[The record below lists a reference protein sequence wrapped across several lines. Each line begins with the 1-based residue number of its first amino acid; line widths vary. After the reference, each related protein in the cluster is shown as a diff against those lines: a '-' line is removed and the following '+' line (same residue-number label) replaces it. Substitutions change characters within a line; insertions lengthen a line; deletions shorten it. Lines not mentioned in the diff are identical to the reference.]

1 MTDLSTM
8 WDEAEKRETQRRA
21 DRPMSFFGLLDIGGR
36 KVVLEKGYPG
46 GKRDF
51 DPQMDDPD
59 LERLSIKLT
68 ISPVSERATRNFER
82 EFLSNSAEADLY
94 KQSAQALGFK
104 PLELLGKYVRA
115 DLVED
120 PRLGSYADRTTGAT
134 RQRSAAVVREVFPD
148 LETCKEASDARYGG
162 GPRATPANT
171 AADWGEPKMVT
182 TPASAPPPAQVGKTT
197 MARDTAVHFLP
208 GLLKTC
214 GGDPEKF
221 LQALA
226 QNTLLSQH
234 FNADSPEVMT
244 LLGITAGEGLGDG
257 DSAGGDE
264 PPF

>member
-1 MTDLSTM
+1 VTDLSSM
-8 WDEAEKRETQRRA
+8 WDAAEQREAQRRA
-21 DRPMSFFGLLDIGGR
+21 DRPMSFYGKLDISGR

-68 ISPVSERATRNFER
+68 IEPVSERATRNFER

-94 KQSAQALGFK
+94 KQSAQTLGYK

-134 RQRSAAVVREVFPD
+134 RQRSAAVVREVYPD

-171 AADWGEPKMVT
+171 AADWGEPRMVV
-182 TPASAPPPAQVGKTT
+182 APPNAPPAAVPGPTKTS
-197 MARDTAVHFLP
+197 MSRDTAVHFLP

-226 QNTLLSQH
+226 QNSLLSQH
-234 FNADSPEVMT
+234 FTSESPEVQK
-244 LLGITAGEGLGDG
+244 LLGITKGDE
-257 DSAGGDE
+257 GGDDVDLE
-264 PPF
+264 TTPF